1 VANFV
6 KAATEKAAGLLKN
19 LGKKKIII
27 ILSLVAVALIVGI
40 VGAVLLNRKPFT
52 VLYSGL
58 DASEAGKIKEM
69 LDDMGVE
76 SKVQGTGTILVPEEQ
91 ADELRIELAAQG
103 YPKTGLNYDIFSN
116 SSSLGTTDLERRTY
130 QQYQLQENMR
140 ATIRHMDKVEDCIVI
155 VNLADESSFVISDSS
170 KEASASVMVKLKAG
184 AALTDSEAKA
194 IAQFV
199 LKCVPNLKPENVSIV
214 DTTMK
219 AYDILSDEEESVT
232 QASQTIAETRR
243 KMTEDMR
250 DVLTR
255 QVRNVLEPAVGSGNV
270 SVSVNV
276 VLDFDRQ
283 TIDKVEFEPSV
294 AGETEGIIRSLQE
307 SYSTNSPAAVPGGA
321 VGGDTNGVGTPV
333 YTGRG
338 EEDEDVYYSGERT
351 YNVENNKIKT

>member
-1 VANFV
+1 MANFV

-130 QQYQLQENMR
+130 
-140 ATIRHMDKVEDCIVI
+140 
-155 VNLADESSFVISDSS
+155 
-170 KEASASVMVKLKAG
+170 
-184 AALTDSEAKA
+184 
-194 IAQFV
+194 
-199 LKCVPNLKPENVSIV
+199 
-214 DTTMK
+214 
-219 AYDILSDEEESVT
+219 
-232 QASQTIAETRR
+232 
-243 KMTEDMR
+243 
-250 DVLTR
+250 
-255 QVRNVLEPAVGSGNV
+255 
-270 SVSVNV
+270 
-276 VLDFDRQ
+276 
-283 TIDKVEFEPSV
+283 
-294 AGETEGIIRSLQE
+294 
-307 SYSTNSPAAVPGGA
+307 
-321 VGGDTNGVGTPV
+321 
-333 YTGRG
+333 
-338 EEDEDVYYSGERT
+338 
-351 YNVENNKIKT
+351 